1 MYFVMLDTLRQRIG
15 QLIALYEAER
25 AERVR
30 LRIELEKSQK
40 QNETY
45 KEQITELE
53 REIDNLKLKGAFMAD
68 GANNAQARKRIDK
81 LVKEIDRCILLM
93 EG

>member
-1 MYFVMLDTLRQRIG
+1 MNFVMLDTLRQRIG
-15 QLIALYEAER
+15 QLLALYEAER

-81 LVKEIDRCILLM
+81 LVKEIDRCISLM

>member
-1 MYFVMLDTLRQRIG
+1 MLDTLRQRIG